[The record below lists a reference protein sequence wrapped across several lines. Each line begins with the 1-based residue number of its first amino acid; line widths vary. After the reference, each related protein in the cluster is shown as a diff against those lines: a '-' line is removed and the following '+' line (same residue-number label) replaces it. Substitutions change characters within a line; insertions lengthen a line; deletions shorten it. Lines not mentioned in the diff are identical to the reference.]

1 MCFIDSHLKS
11 NDLYFF
17 PITSLLLFFLFLSFY
32 HFNSFDH
39 SFIFL
44 CLLFILSL
52 HYSIKLYLVNYP
64 SFIFHMS
71 NIFDL
76 FYVLTLSLYFCLIL
90 GGITSFV
97 TTPLDLIKTKLMIQ
111 STSGGQY
118 AGVSD
123 AFSRSF
129 IDSLFI
135 RMMRF
140 YALLFLLFPFLPF
153 FSLV

>member
-1 MCFIDSHLKS
+1 
-11 NDLYFF
+11 
-17 PITSLLLFFLFLSFY
+17 
-32 HFNSFDH
+32 
-39 SFIFL
+39 
-44 CLLFILSL
+44 
-52 HYSIKLYLVNYP
+52 
-64 SFIFHMS
+64 MS
-71 NIFDL
+71 NILDL